1 MKQSN
6 EVNGSVYA
14 LQYHNKVTC
23 FMLQH
28 IEETCTLGAH
38 AAVIVPP
45 TWIIRVRRQQVQTQP
60 TPQGLTVLPVTFITC
75 NIWLCVENF
84 FKDFSL

>member
-1 MKQSN
+1 
-6 EVNGSVYA
+6 
-14 LQYHNKVTC
+14 
-23 FMLQH
+23 MLQH

-60 TPQGLTVLPVTFITC
+60 FPYCSACYIHTVQHLV
-75 NIWLCVENF
+75 LCWEFLLAEHCIF
-84 FKDFSL
+84 FLAFS

>member
-1 MKQSN
+1 M
-6 EVNGSVYA
+6 GSVYA

-45 TWIIRVRRQQVQTQP
+45 TWIIRVRRQQVHTQ
-60 TPQGLTVLPVTFITC
+60 LSFLCFVLSPDFPLWI
-75 NIWLCVENF
+75 NIA
-84 FKDFSL
+84 S

>member
-1 MKQSN
+1 MC
-6 EVNGSVYA
+6 A

-45 TWIIRVRRQQVQTQP
+45 TWIIRVRRQQVQTQLSP
-60 TPQGLTVLPVTFITC
+60 RGSIVLPVITS
-75 NIWLCVENF
+75 NIW
-84 FKDFSL
+84 FSFIRHAA